1 MPRGFALHATFDPAG
16 RVLGVGIATL
26 DVINEVAS
34 YPAEDD
40 EVRASAQRRMRGGNV
55 TNSLFVLSQLGHAC
69 RWVGTLGDDAAADLI
84 LEDLGRQRI
93 DTRDAV
99 RVPGGATPTS
109 YVTLNRSNGSRTII
123 HFRDL
128 PELDASA
135 FDQVSLAG
143 VVWVH
148 FEGRNP
154 LQTRRMIQRVRAEAP
169 LVPVSVELEK
179 RRDDIDALMEGPRV
193 LLASRAF
200 ALASGFDQPAAF
212 LEDLVQHTS
221 AELCV
226 VAWGAQGASYMR
238 RGGVVRQVPGFAPD
252 KVIDTLGAGDVF
264 NAGIIHGLLSGL
276 SPAEAVAVA
285 VKLAG
290 ETCGLMG
297 LRLPPGWLP
306 PNPKP
311 LGPPPSESSEGAPR
325 S

>member
-1 MPRGFALHATFDPAG
+1 MPWGSALRATSDPGG

-40 EVRASAQRRMRGGNV
+40 EVRALAQRRVRGGNV
-55 TNSLFVLSQLGHAC
+55 TNSLSVLSQLGHAC
-69 RWVGTLGDDAAADLI
+69 RWVGMLGDDAAADLI
-84 LEDLGRQRI
+84 LQDLGCHRI
-93 DTRDAV
+93 DTREAV

-135 FDQVSLAG
+135 FDRVSLTD

-154 LQTRRMIQRVRAEAP
+154 PETHRMIQRVRAEVP
-169 LVPVSVELEK
+169 HVPVSVELEK
-179 RRDDIDALMEGPRV
+179 RRDGIDALMVGPRV

-200 ALASGFDQPAAF
+200 ALASGFDQPASF
-212 LEDLVQHTS
+212 LEDLAQHTS

-226 VAWGAQGASYMR
+226 VAWGAHGASYMR
-238 RGGVVRQVPGFAPD
+238 RGGAVRQVPGFAPD

-264 NAGIIHGLLSGL
+264 NAGVIHGLLSGL

-297 LRLPPGWLP
+297 LRLPTGWVAP
-306 PNPKP
+306 DPEP
-311 LGPPPSESSEGAPR
+311 LEPPSESSSGAPK